1 MVHNVTHCWTNF
13 FVHILP
19 KSMCS
24 LCLEILRPKKIG
36 ENVSVMKTLH
46 EMVRLYFLKLAS
58 EREELSNV
66 AAFYNPQ
73 SCFINSQRFIGI
85 FAFNVCLLTCS
96 SSFGSLHES
105 ALITSSI
112 LYKYASCQNKNYR
125 FYPHHMSIHVSAF
138 LMSGRSSER

>member
-1 MVHNVTHCWTNF
+1 MSPIVGQF

-46 EMVRLYFLKLAS
+46 EMVLLYGINLLLR
-58 EREELSNV
+58 REELSNV

-85 FAFNVCLLTCS
+85 FLPSMCAYLLAAAASVVCMNQL
-96 SSFGSLHES
+96 
-105 ALITSSI
+105 
-112 LYKYASCQNKNYR
+112 
-125 FYPHHMSIHVSAF
+125 
-138 LMSGRSSER
+138 